1 MKQSLII
8 FFKEILASI
17 NHREQQRTVPH
28 GNDLP
33 SQASSPG
40 HGAYQQFLVHKQS
53 ASTKFLPWSV
63 PCLHHSVTIPKYKV
77 WESIQGNSFSQISN
91 MPLGVS

>member
-40 HGAYQQFLVHKQS
+40 LGAYQQFLVHKQS
-53 ASTKFLPWSV
+53 VSTKFLPWSV
-63 PCLHHSVTIPKYKV
+63 PCLHHSELPSLSTKYGKAYK
-77 WESIQGNSFSQISN
+77 ET
-91 MPLGVS
+91 VSHKFPICL